1 MMMMMMMTTLLLS
14 LVVAAPSHS
23 LVSDGALGLFDLDLD
38 QEPGSEEKT
47 YRIQDDEATA
57 KNEKRKNQKKN
68 WKGKKAE
75 KQRSSTV
82 DQKKSPPK
90 KT

>member
-1 MMMMMMMTTLLLS
+1 MRMMTTLLLS

-57 KNEKRKNQKKN
+57 KNEKRKNKK
-68 WKGKKAE
+68 KTGKAK
-75 KQRSSTV
+75 KQRSKEAV
-82 DQKKSPPK
+82 P
-90 KT
+90 

>member
-57 KNEKRKNQKKN
+57 KNEKRKNKK
-68 WKGKKAE
+68 KTGKSKR
-75 KQRSSTV
+75 QRSKEAV
-82 DQKKSPPK
+82 P
-90 KT
+90 

>member
-1 MMMMMMMTTLLLS
+1 MMMMTTLLLS

-23 LVSDGALGLFDLDLD
+23 LVSDGALGLFDLD

-57 KNEKRKNQKKN
+57 KNEKRKNKK
-68 WKGKKAE
+68 KTGKAK
-75 KQRSSTV
+75 KQRSKEAV
-82 DQKKSPPK
+82 P
-90 KT
+90 

>member
-1 MMMMMMMTTLLLS
+1 MMMMMMTTLLLS

-57 KNEKRKNQKKN
+57 KNEKRKNKK
-68 WKGKKAE
+68 KTGKAK
-75 KQRSSTV
+75 KQRSKEAV
-82 DQKKSPPK
+82 P
-90 KT
+90 